1 MFGTFREVAWRRVA
15 PGALAVAFAVA
26 LLAGCGAGAGEPSEG
41 QMRGA
46 IEATFKSVNGNLR
59 ALAASCRNRDFVRND
74 NPLQAMQCLQLC
86 GAAGS
91 ERCEVSFELTNF
103 RKVACQKSAEQA
115 GYVCDFEFGAS
126 SSSPVTQMALD
137 AFVGPGGAGQGR
149 FIKDAGRWTYRRL
162 D

>member
-1 MFGTFREVAWRRVA
+1 MA
-15 PGALAVAFAVA
+15 PAALAASAVA
-26 LLAGCGAGAGEPSEG
+26 AMLAGCGAGNAEPSER
-41 QMRGA
+41 QMR
-46 IEATFKSVNGNLR
+46 EAVEARFKDVNANLT
-59 ALAASCRNRDFVRND
+59 ALAESCRNRDFVRND

-91 ERCEVSFELTNF
+91 EQCEVSFELTNF

-137 AFVGPGGAGQGR
+137 AFVGRGGAGQGR
-149 FIKDAGRWTYRRL
+149 FLLDDGRWTYRQL
-162 D
+162 N